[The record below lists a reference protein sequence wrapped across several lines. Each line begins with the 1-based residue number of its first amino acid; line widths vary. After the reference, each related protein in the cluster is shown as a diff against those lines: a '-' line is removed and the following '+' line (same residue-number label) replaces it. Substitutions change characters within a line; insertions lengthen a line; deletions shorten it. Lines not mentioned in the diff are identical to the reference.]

1 MRFIHILNVEGS
13 SLSYIKS
20 LFSTPCMERKAKISD
35 IIVNMTGNIAL
46 FAKVRSP
53 MFACVSIISKNED
66 MIVAF
71 DDFIA
76 DKQGDKAHSHYN
88 DCFQD

>member
-1 MRFIHILNVEGS
+1 
-13 SLSYIKS
+13 
-20 LFSTPCMERKAKISD
+20 MERKAKISD

-76 DKQGDKAHSHYN
+76 KPINRAIKLIVTITTDFKIS
-88 DCFQD
+88 CT

>member
-1 MRFIHILNVEGS
+1 
-13 SLSYIKS
+13 
-20 LFSTPCMERKAKISD
+20 MERKAKISD

-53 MFACVSIISKNED
+53 IFACVSIISKNED

-76 DKQGDKAHSHYN
+76 KPINRAIKLIVLSLIHI
-88 DCFQD
+88 

>member
-1 MRFIHILNVEGS
+1 
-13 SLSYIKS
+13 
-20 LFSTPCMERKAKISD
+20 MERKAKISD

-76 DKQGDKAHSHYN
+76 KPINRAIKLIVTITTVFKIS
-88 DCFQD
+88 CT

>member
-1 MRFIHILNVEGS
+1 
-13 SLSYIKS
+13 
-20 LFSTPCMERKAKISD
+20 MERTAKISD

-76 DKQGDKAHSHYN
+76 KPINKAIKLMVTITTDFKIS
-88 DCFQD
+88 CT

>member
-1 MRFIHILNVEGS
+1 
-13 SLSYIKS
+13 
-20 LFSTPCMERKAKISD
+20 MERTAKISD

-76 DKQGDKAHSHYN
+76 KPMNKAIKLMVTITTDFKIS
-88 DCFQD
+88 CT